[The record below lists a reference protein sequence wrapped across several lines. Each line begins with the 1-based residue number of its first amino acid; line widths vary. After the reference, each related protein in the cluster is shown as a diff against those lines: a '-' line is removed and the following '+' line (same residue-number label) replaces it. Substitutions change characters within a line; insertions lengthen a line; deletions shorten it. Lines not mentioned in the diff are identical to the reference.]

1 MHQQIARVALER
13 RLVDFE
19 TVSRSLYELG
29 RLADEGKMPA
39 PEHWVSQGWLE
50 RQGLEEVL
58 RSLGYEEGFER
69 AETAF
74 FEDKG
79 RERAVG
85 FYKADEAV
93 TSRIEVGYRE
103 ASSEGLG
110 QEATAGAE
118 EPPEGLGLETSTEVA
133 VDANPTLPGG
143 VAAAWA
149 RPGWRGGEET
159 GRHFAFESTDVY
171 QPALSAGEMLSGQA
185 RYELGAALGT
195 GGGGSVLSAH
205 DRVLGRVV
213 AMKIARPS
221 ARHDA
226 RAVARFLAE
235 AQITGQLEHPNIM
248 PIYDV
253 GVLDDGRVYYTMRRV
268 NHHSLA
274 EVIEGLR
281 ARDEV
286 YLREYSLS
294 RLLGILR
301 QVAQAIHYAHVRGVV
316 HRDLKPS
323 NIMLGEY
330 GEVLVMDWGIAHVSG
345 NRVHTDLGPDDGP
358 GQGHT
363 LGTPSYMSPEQAQGR
378 LDEVDARSDVYGLGA
393 LLYEILSLEV
403 PFDGEDARATMWKV
417 VEGELVPPSQ
427 RGEAL
432 WAFGEAVE
440 AVCLRAL
447 AREREERFESAR
459 HFYEALDT
467 AISGS
472 GPVQIQAR
480 VERGKTLLHAYR
492 EVLSRAE
499 ALGDEIDGLSGQIEP
514 WESIERKRALWDLD
528 DRRQH
533 LQRESAQIFGE
544 AVAAFQE
551 VLLLVP
557 EQVEARRGMAELCWE
572 RYLASRQR
580 QDVADMVYYEAMVRE
595 YGGEDFAARFSGHCE
610 VVLAT
615 RPPGAEITLFPY
627 QEIDRRMV
635 VADARQLGR
644 SPAHLESLEAG
655 SYMMVVQRRGSA
667 PVRAPLH
674 VEVGMTRAEFR
685 VDLPADH
692 EVSPGFVYVAGG
704 RCTLGGDPEAFNP
717 CPARQ
722 VEVASFFC
730 ARFPVT
736 FREYLEWL
744 DELSQ
749 SDLEQARRHAPKT
762 RADDGELAIF
772 DATTGRWAP
781 SPILIE
787 GPMRERYA
795 EGVGHEL
802 DLPAV
807 GISAHDARAYCTWR
821 SQRDGRHYRLLRQD
835 EWEKAGRGVD
845 ARFFPWGNHFDATF
859 CKMRYSRQEFSQPE
873 PVGVFL
879 DDISPYGVRDLS
891 GGVQEWCEA
900 EPNDGDD
907 RAVRGGGW
915 NMDQRACR
923 LASRMRVLADAR
935 SAGIGFRLAY
945 DAS

>member
-19 TVSRSLYELG
+19 AVSRSLYDLG
-29 RLADEGKMPA
+29 RLADEGKTPTV
-39 PEHWVSQGWLE
+39 EYWVSQGWLAPE
-50 RQGLEEVL
+50 GLDEVL
-58 RSLGYEEGFER
+58 RSLGYQEGLER
-69 AETAF
+69 AQTAF
-74 FEDKG
+74 VEG
-79 RERAVG
+79 RGEERTTR
-85 FYKADEAV
+85 FQKNDEVV
-93 TSRIEVGYRE
+93 TSRIEVGRRAPTLGGARRE
-103 ASSEGLG
+103 V
-110 QEATAGAE
+110 GAQAD

-133 VDANPTLPGG
+133 ADATPTLRAG

-149 RPGWRGGEET
+149 RPGWRSGEET
-159 GRHFAFESTDVY
+159 GRHFAFERTEVY

-185 RYELGAALGT
+185 RYELGAALGA
-195 GGGGSVLSAH
+195 GGGGSVISAH

-274 EVIEGLR
+274 EVIAGLR
-281 ARDEV
+281 ARDEA
-286 YLREYSLS
+286 YLREYSCH
-294 RLLGILR
+294 RLLGIL
-301 QVAQAIHYAHVRGVV
+301 QQAAQAIHYAHVRGVV

-345 NRVHTDLGPDDGP
+345 NRVHTDLGPEDEP
-358 GQGHT
+358 GQGQT

-378 LDEVDARSDVYGLGA
+378 LHEVDARSDVYGLGA
-393 LLYEILSLEV
+393 VLYEILSLEV
-403 PFDGEDARATMWKV
+403 PYDGEDARATMWMV
-417 VEGELVPPSQ
+417 VEGHLVPPSK
-427 RGEAL
+427 RGEPL
-432 WAFGEAVE
+432 WTFSEAIE
-440 AVCLRAL
+440 AVCLRAMSS
-447 AREREERFESAR
+447 EREERFASAR
-459 HFYEALDT
+459 QFYEALDE

-472 GPVQIQAR
+472 GPVQVQSS
-480 VERGKTLLHAYR
+480 VERGQVLLNTYR
-492 EVLSRAE
+492 EVLARAE
-499 ALGDEIDGLSGQIEP
+499 ELADEIDGISGQVEP
-514 WESIERKRALWDLD
+514 WESIERKRALWELE
-528 DRRQH
+528 DRRLQ

-551 VLLLVP
+551 VLHLHP
-557 EQVEARRGMAELCWE
+557 EQPEARCGMAELSWE
-572 RYLASRQR
+572 RYRASRQR
-580 QDVADMVYYEAMVRE
+580 QDVAGMVYYETMVRE
-595 YGGEDFAARFSGHCE
+595 HGGEAFAARFARHCE
-610 VVLAT
+610 VALTT
-615 RPPGAEITLFPY
+615 RPPGADITLFPC

-644 SPAHLESLEAG
+644 SPVHLASLEAG
-655 SYMMVVQRRGSA
+655 SYMIVVQRSGSS

-674 VEVGMTRAEFR
+674 VEVGTTRAEFR

-692 EVSPGFVYVAGG
+692 EVAAGFVYVAGG
-704 RCTLGGDPEAFNP
+704 PCSLGGDPEAFHP
-717 CPARQ
+717 SPARR
-722 VEVASFFC
+722 VDVASFFC
-730 ARFPVT
+730 ARLPVT

-749 SDLEQARRHAPKT
+749 SDLEQARHHAPKT
-762 RADDGELAIF
+762 RADDGELATF
-772 DATTGRWAP
+772 DVATGRWTP

-795 EGVGHEL
+795 EGGGYEL
-802 DLPAV
+802 DLPVV
-807 GISAHDARAYCTWR
+807 GISAHDARAYCAWR
-821 SQRDGRHYRLLRQD
+821 AQRDGRRYRLLRED

-859 CKMRYSRQEFSQPE
+859 CKMRYSRPEFSQPE
-873 PVGVFL
+873 PVGSFL
-879 DDISPYGVRDLS
+879 DDTSPYGVRDLS

-900 EPNDGDD
+900 GPEDGDD

-915 NMDQRACR
+915 NRDQRACR